1 MLIFIKIKAALSTII
16 YFYLSKH
23 IKLHNLR
30 ANLLHKSVISFKNV
44 KCDTKV
50 IMRAYAKQENKK
62 NGILF
67 P

>member
-23 IKLHNLR
+23 IKLHIMR
-30 ANLLHKSVISFKNV
+30 ANLLLKSVISFKNV
-44 KCDTKV
+44 KCDTQV
-50 IMRAYAKQENKK
+50 IQEHMQNKK
-62 NGILF
+62 NVILF